1 MMGSEYLELL
11 DWRRRV
17 AELFAELRRR
27 PADAAPLAWFR
38 GEKDAL
44 FKYHPQSPIPA
55 DERASFPGLPY
66 WPFDPAA
73 RVVARFDQGAAPP
86 FRAAPVHPAAG
97 RPLEPG
103 LNPCPAPPFRAG
115 DEEPRHTGTGAPEAK
130 EIAAPRQEAPAEVA
144 FTRMGVLTF
153 TLYGDEY
160 RLPAFWIAGYA
171 GGLFVPFKDATSGH
185 ATYGG
190 GRYLLDT
197 IKSADLGS
205 DLDQLTVVLDFNY
218 AYHPSCAYDPVW
230 VCPLAPPDS
239 RLPIPIHAGEQSR

>member
-1 MMGSEYLELL
+1 MARSAYFELL

-27 PADAAPLAWFR
+27 PADAATLAWFR

-44 FKYHPQSPIPA
+44 FKDHPQSPIPA
-55 DERASFPGLPY
+55 DERASFQGLPY

-73 RVVARFDQGAAPP
+73 RVVATFTPEETEAPP
-86 FRAAPVHPAAG
+86 H
-97 RPLEPG
+97 
-103 LNPCPAPPFRAG
+103 
-115 DEEPRHTGTGAPEAK
+115 
-130 EIAAPRQEAPAEVA
+130 APAEIA
-144 FTRMGVLTF
+144 FTRIGVLTF
-153 TLYGDEY
+153 TLGAAER
-160 RLPAFWIAGYA
+160 RLPAFWMAGYA
-171 GGLFVPFKDATSGH
+171 GGLFVPFTDATSGQQ
-185 ATYGG
+185 TYGG

-205 DLDQLTVVLDFNY
+205 DLDQSTVVLDFNY

-239 RLPIPIHAGEQSR
+239 RLPVPIHAGEQTR